1 METVNSNQN
10 NITVGSILHN
20 ETGLQKEFLNLRKE
34 KSVVAHMLRSLA
46 DMVEMLD
53 KPRSTKA
60 EIISSIC
67 LVMQTLQNGI
77 N

>member
-1 METVNSNQN
+1 MDFISPILVWLKMETVNSNQN

-60 EIISSIC
+60 
-67 LVMQTLQNGI
+67 
-77 N
+77 